1 MALLKRLLIA
11 TRNRGKIR
19 EIEPLLAEIGW
30 VPVALD
36 ELPGMAEVEETGSTF
51 AENALLKARA
61 AAASSGLPALA
72 DDSGLVVDWLQGAP
86 GVRSARFAGEKA
98 SDAENNARLLEL
110 LAGVPEPART
120 ARFCCAM
127 ALVLPDGREWLVE
140 GSCEGI
146 IGREPQ
152 GQGGFGYDPIF
163 YLPEFALTMA
173 ELEPAAKNRISHRA
187 RALARIRDIL
197 QQVQADPDG
206 KGKA

>member
-98 SDAENNARLLEL
+98 SDAENSARLLEL
-110 LAGVPEPART
+110 LAGLPEPART

-127 ALVLPDGREWLVE
+127 ALVLTDGREWLVE

-197 QQVQADPDG
+197 QHVQADPDG